1 MLEDEVFPGEGT
13 SGALNRDIASEIEAF
28 FAEEGGSEVVVIA
41 GPCSV
46 ESREVTDH
54 EDDPVAKILEGAQL
68 LDRDRMPD
76 VQIGS
81 GRIEPLLHDQGNV
94 GRDRALEL
102 LEQFVLGD
110 DFRHSVPDSIELFA
124 RRRKHSGWTTCK

>member
-1 MLEDEVFPGEGT
+1 VLDLVARQHW
-13 SGALNRDIASEIEAF
+13 SGIASTRGI
-28 FAEEGGSEVVVIA
+28 
-41 GPCSV
+41 PD